1 MQQKVFV
8 NIRQLVQVRPIGF
21 DKVAGKDMNELPVI
35 NDAFLITR
43 GDRIVDY
50 GKMNDFKSKAYE
62 NCIDLAERIVLPSW
76 CDSHTHIVF
85 AENRSLEFRDKIK
98 GKSYEQIAENEGGI
112 LSSVNSLRKTNKK
125 SLLKQSLE
133 RVKSVQE
140 LGTGAIEIK
149 SGYGLNLDNELK
161 MLHVIKEIKS
171 RCNLGIKS
179 TFLGAHAI
187 PKEFGDNKSA
197 YINLIINKMMPII
210 KSKKLADF
218 TDIFCEKG
226 YFNLKETELIL
237 STAKSLGFKIKI
249 HVNQFN
255 SFGGVKLAIKYNA
268 LSVDHLEQITNTDIN
283 NIKKSKT
290 MPVLLPGCSFYLG
303 MEYAPARKLIDS
315 GLPVAIA
322 TDFNPGSSPSGNMNL
337 VISLA
342 CLKMK
347 MSPEESINAATIN
360 GAYAMDLAKEFGS
373 ITIGKKANLIITKKM
388 NSFDEIPYYFGD
400 NPVYK
405 TVLNGVMSP

>member
-1 MQQKVFV
+1 
-8 NIRQLVQVRPIGF
+8 
-21 DKVAGKDMNELPVI
+21 
-35 NDAFLITR
+35 
-43 GDRIVDY
+43 
-50 GKMNDFKSKAYE
+50 
-62 NCIDLAERIVLPSW
+62 
-76 CDSHTHIVF
+76 
-85 AENRSLEFRDKIK
+85 
-98 GKSYEQIAENEGGI
+98 
-112 LSSVNSLRKTNKK
+112 
-125 SLLKQSLE
+125 
-133 RVKSVQE
+133 
-140 LGTGAIEIK
+140 
-149 SGYGLNLDNELK
+149 
-161 MLHVIKEIKS
+161 
-171 RCNLGIKS
+171 
-179 TFLGAHAI
+179 
-187 PKEFGDNKSA
+187 
-197 YINLIINKMMPII
+197 MMPII

-255 SFGGVKLAIKYNA
+255 SFGGIKLAIKYNA
-268 LSVDHLEQITNTDIN
+268 HSVDHLEQISNNDIK

-373 ITIGKKANLIITKKM
+373 ITVGKKANLIITKKM

-405 TVLNGVMSP
+405 TVLNGVMSS